1 MFKIFVSFCAQKFR
15 CPPGHYR
22 AGPTDC
28 IRYGDCFWTNQCL
41 NGGTCKRSAV
51 TMNATCI
58 CPPFFEGALCDI
70 ATDRTFLIVGN
81 RDFIIIIIIAIMT
94 LLSKFCLTFFSF
106 ESYFSLNYHVHID
119 NHILK
124 CIFISHCQNSIGTR
138 IRRLQQKEGSSNK
151 VSKPR

>member
-1 MFKIFVSFCAQKFR
+1 MPCLLPFSFLVNNFIFSRNFSFLLNFNHDKLFIS

-28 IRYGDCFWTNQCL
+28 IRYGDCFWTNHCL

-51 TMNATCI
+51 TQNATCI

-94 LLSKFCLTFFSF
+94 LLSKFILF
-106 ESYFSLNYHVHID
+106 YF
-119 NHILK
+119 ILFHYD
-124 CIFISHCQNSIGTR
+124 FISLIF
-138 IRRLQQKEGSSNK
+138 
-151 VSKPR
+151 P

>member
-1 MFKIFVSFCAQKFR
+1 MFINNIFSTWCRWQYIWKYLYQLGCPTIHALFKLFHLFHFHSVFLFIIKKFLFCLCALKFR

-94 LLSKFCLTFFSF
+94 LLSKFCFIFF
-106 ESYFSLNYHVHID
+106 
-119 NHILK
+119 
-124 CIFISHCQNSIGTR
+124 IF
-138 IRRLQQKEGSSNK
+138 
-151 VSKPR
+151 V

>member
-1 MFKIFVSFCAQKFR
+1 MLCFNNNQLFS

-41 NGGTCKRSAV
+41 NGGTCQRSTI

-81 RDFIIIIIIAIMT
+81 RDFIIIIIIAIMS
-94 LLSKFCLTFFSF
+94 LLSKFP
-106 ESYFSLNYHVHID
+106 YFVLFVFVF
-119 NHILK
+119 LK
-124 CIFISHCQNSIGTR
+124 DMIPY
-138 IRRLQQKEGSSNK
+138 LLSS
-151 VSKPR
+151 SKLCAY

>member
-1 MFKIFVSFCAQKFR
+1 MVIAWKFIYQLGYPTIHAFFELSFVSFQLCIFIYHSNFLFCFCAQKFR

-94 LLSKFCLTFFSF
+94 LLSKFCFIFFR
-106 ESYFSLNYHVHID
+106 LN
-119 NHILK
+119 
-124 CIFISHCQNSIGTR
+124 FISHSILSTL
-138 IRRLQQKEGSSNK
+138 IIIF
-151 VSKPR
+151 